1 MQCALVNSSGHRVE
15 LFDGRALIFGRGPET
30 GITDKKCSRHQ
41 VKLVADYAHREIL
54 VTQLGPNP
62 SSVNGQTL
70 RRGQSGRLT
79 LNGTLFVVNESYPFT
94 VQFSGTEET
103 SPSEPRQMGHKQG
116 ALDDRK
122 HKRRALDG
130 SAEVVPKRS
139 IQDFFSSPKKSIK
152 RPHGTEEDV
161 SSNKRGRAA
170 ISDEEDRESLA
181 EENLR
186 TLQELAQRSGTQQ
199 NPSEPIQTSPS
210 SACPQSNW
218 QQIGNLM
225 VYTTAGVT
233 GHSRIAGFDIDGCI
247 ITTKSGKVFPTSP
260 DDWRIL
266 FPEIQPKLATLLKE
280 GLKVVFFTNQMG
292 IARGKLRPEVFK
304 AKVEDILQTLNLPVQ
319 VFVATGPGIYRK
331 PVIGMWEHLCEKAN
345 GGVTVDKS
353 QSFYVGDAAGRP
365 VNWAP
370 GKKKKDFSC
379 SDRLFALNI
388 GVNFY
393 TPEEFFLGW
402 KSAPFNL
409 PTFDPRTLDPKTR
422 LYDPAEASLTSTSQE
437 VIVAVGFP
445 GAGKSTFFNT
455 YIIPKGYMYVNR
467 DTLGSWQN
475 CVSACER
482 ALKEGH
488 SVVVDNTNPDPES
501 RKRYVDVS
509 QNAGVPCRCFNFSA
523 SLEQARHNNRFREM
537 LPSDSKHVT
546 VNDMVFHTYKK
557 KFVSPTLSEGF
568 SEILQ
573 VHFVPSFTD
582 SGLEALFRQFSES

>member
-41 VKLVADYAHREIL
+41 GK
-54 VTQLGPNP
+54 
-62 SSVNGQTL
+62 
-70 RRGQSGRLT
+70 
-79 LNGTLFVVNESYPFT
+79 
-94 VQFSGTEET
+94 
-103 SPSEPRQMGHKQG
+103 
-116 ALDDRK
+116 
-122 HKRRALDG
+122 
-130 SAEVVPKRS
+130 
-139 IQDFFSSPKKSIK
+139 IK
-152 RPHGTEEDV
+152 THLEY
-161 SSNKRGRAA
+161 NKRGRAA

-225 VYTTAGVT
+225 VYTTAG
-233 GHSRIAGFDIDGCI
+233 IAGFDIDGCI
-247 ITTKSGKVFPTSP
+247 ITTKSG
-260 DDWRIL
+260 
-266 FPEIQPKLATLLKE
+266 
-280 GLKVVFFTNQMG
+280 KVVFFTNQMG